1 VATLTIWRRL
11 NSTPEI
17 RLSLR
22 AGFCISAPLVVGL
35 IINQRS
41 YGIVFAIGALWGVS
55 QDGLDEWR
63 IRGPRLFW
71 VAVAATVGV
80 ALGATFAGHD
90 SNATHLVV
98 FLGGAAL
105 VAGFVE
111 ASNRASQGAYLL
123 IGAIIGAGLRFSG
136 RVWQSCL
143 CLALGALWVYA
154 IAAVTDR
161 RTRLANQRI
170 FLANAFDALATL
182 LENLDTPV
190 FFALRARAVT
200 ALDAAQD
207 VVGSRHRRRESAEEA
222 ALRQCLIV
230 ALRCGEVVSYLE
242 GKQLHAEPSVTK
254 ALRDV
259 AGTLKSGTGLDAVSL
274 LRDLRARFD
283 AIVGLTSA
291 VTSSLEIGSP
301 LDEPATPRYSTN
313 ASTRPTLPIVE
324 RLRFAVILCLATTI
338 GTIVANVLGGLHG
351 FWLPLS
357 IAFILRPDL
366 GPVITRALART
377 VGTVV
382 GVGIAALVAL
392 SGNPIGLLIA
402 LTCVMAATV
411 PWASRRSHVLA
422 VITFTPIVFVFL
434 SLLGT
439 EKYLFAPRI
448 IDTAIGAAIVLSLD
462 VVLWTTAP
470 SLRPAQQLEKARA
483 ASTRYEREATL
494 DDPLGR
500 HLLRR
505 AALRAVTKARSSLEQ
520 AQKEPRVLQ
529 RHDPTTLQQLDEIER
544 SIDTH
549 TVSLLENKAS

>member
-1 VATLTIWRRL
+1 LTLRRQL

-22 AGFCISAPLVVGL
+22 AGFCISAPLIVGL

-41 YGIVFAIGALWGVS
+41 YGILFAIGALWGVS

-63 IRGPRLFW
+63 IRGPRLCW

-90 SNATHLVV
+90 GSATHLVV
-98 FLGGAAL
+98 FLGVAAL
-105 VAGFVE
+105 IAGFVE

-123 IGAIIGAGLRFSG
+123 VGAIIGAGLRFSG
-136 RVWQSCL
+136 RVWQSCVFI
-143 CLALGALWVYA
+143 ALGALWVYA

-170 FLANAFDALATL
+170 FLSNAFDALATL
-182 LENLDTPV
+182 VEELDSPK

-207 VVGSRHRRRESAEEA
+207 VVGTRRGRHDSTEEA

-230 ALRCGEVVSYLE
+230 ALRSGEVVSYLE
-242 GKQLHAEPSVTK
+242 GKQHRADPSVTQ
-254 ALRDV
+254 ALRDIAV
-259 AGTLKSGTGLDAVSL
+259 TLKDGSGLDAVAL
-274 LRDLRARFD
+274 LRDLRSRFD
-283 AIVGLTSA
+283 DVVGLAPA
-291 VTSSLEIGSP
+291 VTSSLDVSSS
-301 LDEPATPRYSTN
+301 DDVPATTRYSTN
-313 ASTRPTLPIVE
+313 ASTRPTLPMVE
-324 RLRFAVILCLATTI
+324 RLRFAGILSLATVI
-338 GTIVANVLGGLHG
+338 GTIIANVLGGLHG

-357 IAFILRPDL
+357 VAFILRPDL

-377 VGTVV
+377 VGTAV

-392 SGNPIGLLIA
+392 SGNSIGLLVA

-448 IDTAIGAAIVLSLD
+448 IDTAIGAAIVLALD

-483 ASTRYEREATL
+483 ATILYEREATL

-500 HLLRR
+500 QILRR
-505 AALRAVTKARSSLEQ
+505 AALRAVTNARSSLDQ
-520 AQKEPRVLQ
+520 AQKEPRLLQ
-529 RHDPTTLQQLDEIER
+529 RLEPTTLQQLDDIER
-544 SIDTH
+544 SIDSH
-549 TVSLLENKAS
+549 TVSLLEDEAP

>member
-1 VATLTIWRRL
+1 
-11 NSTPEI
+11 
-17 RLSLR
+17 
-22 AGFCISAPLVVGL
+22 VGL

-41 YGIVFAIGALWGVS
+41 YAIVFAIGALWGVS

-63 IRGPRLFW
+63 VRGPRLFW
-71 VAVAATVGV
+71 VAVAATLGV

-90 SNATHLVV
+90 ASATHLVL
-98 FLGGAAL
+98 FFAAVAL
-105 VAGFVE
+105 IAGFVE
-111 ASNRASQGAYLL
+111 ASNWASQGAYLL
-123 IGAIIGAGLRFSG
+123 VGAIIGAGLRFSG

-170 FLANAFDALATL
+170 FLSNAFDALASL
-182 LENLDTPV
+182 VEELDTPR
-190 FFALRARAVT
+190 FFSVRARAVT

-207 VVGSRHRRRESAEEA
+207 VVGSARGRRGSAEEV

-230 ALRCGEVVSYLE
+230 ALRCGEVISYLE
-242 GKQLHAEPSVTK
+242 GKQLRADPAVTR
-254 ALRDV
+254 ALRNV
-259 AGTLKSGTGLDAVSL
+259 ADELNNASGLDAVEL
-274 LRDLRARFD
+274 LRDLPALFD
-283 AIVGLTSA
+283 AVGGLSPV
-291 VTSSLEIGSP
+291 VTSSLAIGNPSD
-301 LDEPATPRYSTN
+301 LPASTRFSTN
-313 ASTRPTLPIVE
+313 PSTRPTLPAIE
-324 RLRFAVILCLATTI
+324 RLRFASILSLATAT
-338 GTIVANVLGGLHG
+338 GTIVANALGGLHG

-382 GVGIAALVAL
+382 GVGIAELVAW
-392 SGNPIGLLIA
+392 SGNSIGLLIA

-448 IDTAIGAAIVLSLD
+448 IDTAIGASIVLVLD

-483 ASTRYEREATL
+483 ASRRYEREATI

-505 AALRAVTKARSSLEQ
+505 AALRAVTKARSALDQ
-520 AQKEPRVLQ
+520 AQKEPRLLQ
-529 RHDPTTLQQLDEIER
+529 RHDPTTIQQLDEIER